1 MSKFNKFV
9 AKLKAKGYSNT
20 QAHKIAAV
28 EGAKKYGWE
37 GMAERA
43 AASRAAHEHH
53 EPSPVS

>member
-9 AKLKAKGYSNT
+9 AKLKERGYSNT
-20 QAHKIAAV
+20 SAHRIAAV

-43 AASRAAHEHH
+43 AASRRAHE
-53 EPSPVS
+53 SQAAS